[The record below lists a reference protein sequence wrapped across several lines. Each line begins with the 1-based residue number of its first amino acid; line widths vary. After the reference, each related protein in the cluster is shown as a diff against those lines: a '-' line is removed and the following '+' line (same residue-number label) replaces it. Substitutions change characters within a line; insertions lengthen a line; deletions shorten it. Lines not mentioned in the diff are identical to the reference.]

1 MNGIAPYL
9 AYVGIHHRG
18 TWVAQTLV
26 DSCRTEEEQRI
37 IAESFREWAPALM
50 CDKIGNYLCPGIME
64 YGPELN
70 NFLFEAAMDRLL
82 VIALDRYGARCL
94 LRCLESSKVT
104 LYQKVCHYRLSNV
117 AVLGNGQ
124 AEACGNVHCTQ
135 LHPSRHKLK
144 WSALADMAA

>member
-1 MNGIAPYL
+1 MGNTVLQHLFRLASPKERLAILNGIAPYL

-50 CDKIGNYLCPGIME
+50 CDKIGNYLCPGIVE
-64 YGPELN
+64 YDPELN

-82 VIALDRYGARCL
+82 VIASDRYGARCL
-94 LRCLESSKVT
+94 LKCLESSKAT
-104 LYQKVCHYRLSNV
+104 
-117 AVLGNGQ
+117 
-124 AEACGNVHCTQ
+124 CTKRCVII
-135 LHPSRHKLK
+135 PFP
-144 WSALADMAA
+144 M